1 MTAPINKP
9 DPAGLKHVIK
19 AMHFSALGLR
29 AAWQYEEAFR
39 LELFALIFMV
49 PAALWLGDS
58 GVEYALLLGSL
69 LLVLIVE
76 LLNSAIEVIVDRIS
90 IDHHI
95 LSGRAKD
102 IGSAAVFMTL
112 ILVAVVWAALIVD
125 KLSG

>member
-1 MTAPINKP
+1 MNAPINKP
-9 DPAGLKHVIK
+9 DHRGLKHVVK

-39 LELFALIFMV
+39 LELLALVFMV
-49 PAALWLGDS
+49 PAALWLGET
-58 GVEYALLLGSL
+58 GVEYALLLGTL
-69 LLVLIVE
+69 MLVLVVE
-76 LLNSAIEVIVDRIS
+76 LLNSALEVIVDRIS

-112 ILVAVVWAALIVD
+112 MLVTVVWGAILYD
-125 KLSG
+125 KFF